1 MANATSLNTAQS
13 PTTVIAMR
21 RIVLLISAVSL
32 AAASCTSAP
41 ESTVEARSTVT
52 TIANVG
58 EIANSEN
65 NETAPE
71 PQPASA
77 APSTA
82 VASPA
87 STSAPLAT
95 VAPTAPPT
103 VAPTAPPTVAP
114 NPTQPATTSV
124 EPVGDGPVLTS
135 PPQTAG
141 DNGALV
147 PVFFGFSA
155 TATTGCANADPGT
168 VELKWEV
175 IGTESV
181 SIAIGTDT
189 QVFRTGEPPAGS
201 LDVPLDCAASSTY
214 FVIATNPGGR
224 TVRSATVA
232 P

>member
-1 MANATSLNTAQS
+1 
-13 PTTVIAMR
+13 
-21 RIVLLISAVSL
+21 
-32 AAASCTSAP
+32 
-41 ESTVEARSTVT
+41 
-52 TIANVG
+52 
-58 EIANSEN
+58 
-65 NETAPE
+65 
-71 PQPASA
+71 
-77 APSTA
+77 
-82 VASPA
+82 
-87 STSAPLAT
+87 
-95 VAPTAPPT
+95 
-103 VAPTAPPTVAP
+103 
-114 NPTQPATTSV
+114 
-124 EPVGDGPVLTS
+124 VLTS

-155 TATTGCANADPGT
+155 TTTTGCSNADPGT

-201 LDVPLDCAASSTY
+201 LDVPLACAASSTY

>member
-1 MANATSLNTAQS
+1 
-13 PTTVIAMR
+13 MR

-41 ESTVEARSTVT
+41 ESTVEARSTVA

-95 VAPTAPPT
+95 VAPT

>member
-1 MANATSLNTAQS
+1 
-13 PTTVIAMR
+13 MR
-21 RIVLLISAVSL
+21 RIVLLIAAVSL

-41 ESTVEARSTVT
+41 ESTIEARSTVA

-103 VAPTAPPTVAP
+103 DAPTAPPTVAP

>member
-1 MANATSLNTAQS
+1 
-13 PTTVIAMR
+13 MR

-41 ESTVEARSTVT
+41 ESTVEARSTVA

-87 STSAPLAT
+87 STSAPLA
-95 VAPTAPPT
+95 T